1 MDTPSLIA
9 GMLVGAFVMLGILVW
24 LAYKFDG
31 KY

>member
-1 MDTPSLIA
+1 MDASSFIT

-31 KY
+31 KQ